1 MFSVRQKREIAD
13 AVHRIL
19 RATDHPELPAHPQEI
34 QFELRVSGAE
44 SWSWAVI
51 RNNGAVSEPGV
62 NLHNE
67 LQDPRG
73 SKGN

>member
-1 MFSVRQKREIAD
+1 MFSVLQKREIAD

-44 SWSWAVI
+44 PWSWAII
-51 RNNGAVSEPGV
+51 RNNGAVP
-62 NLHNE
+62 NPAINPHNE
-67 LQDPRG
+67 LQDPQVA
-73 SKGN
+73 KGN